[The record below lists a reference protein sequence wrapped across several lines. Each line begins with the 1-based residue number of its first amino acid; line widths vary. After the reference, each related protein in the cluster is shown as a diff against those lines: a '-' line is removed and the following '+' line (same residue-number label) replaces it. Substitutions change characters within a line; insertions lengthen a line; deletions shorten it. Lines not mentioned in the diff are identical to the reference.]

1 MNKFIYHVIN
11 CMLQLYNDSL
21 YSFPRAFSC
30 QNVHIR
36 MVVAVGNFVFHNLF
50 ISLEELHCDNW
61 PIFVCTIAVGINMN
75 LN

>member
-1 MNKFIYHVIN
+1 MLSSVCCNYITTVCTVFNGFFPAKMFIYV
-11 CMLQLYNDSL
+11 
-21 YSFPRAFSC
+21 
-30 QNVHIR
+30 R